1 MESNQLTL
9 AEQPRDLTPM
19 GMIQSAFTAAIQ
31 QGAALEV
38 VDRILNAQKEM
49 IAHQELIAF
58 NDALARVQAKC
69 RRIGVDRENPQTH
82 SKYATF
88 DKLDDAIR
96 PLYIAE
102 NLSLTFDTEDCD
114 KPDTVRVICDASLGG
129 YTRRYRIEMPAD
141 GKGAKGNDVMTKT
154 HATGSAISYGKR
166 YLLTMIFNLKVGA
179 VDDDGN
185 AAGGRR
191 SQSMNDE
198 AFIEHQDNIDNAGSL
213 DELHRFYLAAV
224 KAAKA
229 LGDTQ
234 AEAAFI
240 RSKDARK
247 AALNERR

>member
-1 MESNQLTL
+1 MELTQLTL
-9 AEQPRDLTPM
+9 APEQSRDMTPM
-19 GMIQSAFTAAIQ
+19 GMIQAAFSAAIQ

-38 VDRILNAQKEM
+38 VDRILRAQKDM
-49 IAHQELIAF
+49 IEHQELIAF

-82 SKYATF
+82 SMYATF

-102 NLSLTFDTEDCD
+102 NLSLTFDTEDCE
-114 KPDTVRVICDASLGG
+114 KADTVRVICDVSLGG

-166 YLLTMIFNLKVGA
+166 YLLTMIFNLKVGV

-185 AAGGRR
+185 AAGNRNG
-191 SQSMNDE
+191 QQMNDQ
-198 AFIEHQDNIDNAGSL
+198 AFIEHQDNIENAGTL
-213 DELHRFYLAAV
+213 EELHKFYLAAV

-229 LGDTQ
+229 IGDQ
-234 AEAAFI
+234 GAEAAFI
-240 RSKDARK
+240 KSKDARK
-247 AALNERR
+247 LALR